1 MKSNVVKLSDGFL
14 YVIAN
19 KIKYN
24 QKKYVQLLRIDD
36 ESDFLFAENVG
47 KELIFVEDE
56 NLKLILIDEIAK
68 SLQIQEK
75 QKNKKSIDSK

>member
-1 MKSNVVKLSDGFL
+1 MKSSVVKLSDGFL

-24 QKKYVQLLRIDD
+24 NKKYVQLLRIDD

-47 KELIFVEDE
+47 KELLFVEDD
-56 NLKLILIDEIAK
+56 NLKILLVEEIAK
-68 SLQIQEK
+68 SFQIQEK
-75 QKNKKSIDSK
+75 QKNKKE